1 MRRSTH
7 LQQMEA
13 HERDSIFTRH
23 VYMRMCVL
31 FRSVR
36 QHKLC
41 NFWIPFISPS
51 IAGWV
56 LLYDEKTAGRLT
68 SAFSRW
74 VMRFC
79 AQIIAR
85 YPANIISI
93 APLRDSKTQPVNGKD
108 RKKKCRPG
116 LSRLHVCSYRV
127 MFRSLMDS
135 IREGRCARELH
146 SYYIEQQRRQSVG
159 FVNNALS
166 TFLENQYVISYIV
179 PICWKVKG
187 MLHVGDNPCRLIDG
201 PVGIFTNIHFH

>member
-1 MRRSTH
+1 MVGRSGSHLDGSDPKDPTPVKGNNKRCGAAVFRRFSGWVLLLLLCLVIFFVQTMRCSTH

-23 VYMRMCVL
+23 VYMRMYVL

-108 RKKKCRPG
+108 RKKNVGPG
-116 LSRLHVCSYRV
+116 LSTYV
-127 MFRSLMDS
+127 
-135 IREGRCARELH
+135 ATELC
-146 SYYIEQQRRQSVG
+146 
-159 FVNNALS
+159 FV
-166 TFLENQYVISYIV
+166 
-179 PICWKVKG
+179 
-187 MLHVGDNPCRLIDG
+187 R
-201 PVGIFTNIHFH
+201 